1 MNISHFCIDRPIFA
15 SVISIIITLGGAL
28 TMLSLPIAQY
38 PDITPPQI
46 TVTATYPGA
55 DANVVANNVAAPI
68 EQQVN
73 GADNMIYMSSASSST
88 GNLTI
93 NAYFEIGTN
102 PELAQVDVQNRVN
115 LALPQLPQSVQA
127 QGVSVQKKSSAF
139 MMVIAIYSPTE
150 RYDGTYIAN
159 YANIYVLDALK
170 RISGANQSSIFG
182 TPDYAM
188 RIWLR
193 PDRMAQL
200 GITASDVQT
209 AVANQNQQ
217 YAVGRLGQSPTGG
230 PVEQSFA
237 VTTTGRLT
245 EPAEFENIII
255 RAESGGAAIVRLK
268 DIGRAELGQK
278 DYSIR
283 SRFQGKPA
291 TVIAVYQQPGANAL
305 DVSKQV
311 RATLA
316 EMKKSFPE
324 GIDYKIAMDTTEF
337 TRASITD
344 VVHTFFEAVVL
355 VVIVVFVFLQSLRAT
370 LIPVLAVP
378 VSIVGTFMG
387 MAALGFSINMLTLFG
402 MVLAIGIVVD
412 DAIVVI
418 ENVERNMT
426 VHKLDPKTAAKKA
439 MDEVAGPVVA
449 IVLVL
454 CAVFVPVAFLGG
466 ITGQMYK
473 QFAITIAIS
482 VVISGIVALTL
493 SPALASLLL
502 KPGHHEKRGFFRWFD
517 NQFARMTAG
526 YTRAVRLVIKRF
538 AVGLLLFVGMIVLA
552 VFMMRSVP
560 TAFLPPEDQGYL
572 LGAVIMPDAASLDRT
587 GDVSD
592 RVTEY
597 FMKQPAVDSITTVDG
612 YSLLDSQNKNNSS
625 TFFVGFKS
633 FEDRYSSA
641 NIRTQNARAVIVDAY
656 KTLSQ
661 VKQGIILPLNPP
673 AIPGLGTTGGTEVW
687 IQSKGDATV
696 AQYAAVVEEYVEK
709 AKKRPELTGVTSTF
723 NASSQQM
730 LVNVD
735 RDKAETLGVP
745 VEAVYSAM
753 QTMFGSLYV
762 SQFNRNSRLWQ
773 VILQAEPT
781 YRLKPEDLTQV
792 FVRSKTNSMVPLKSV
807 VTYKY
812 VTGPDLVTRFNNYP
826 AVKVTTN
833 AAPGYSSGQV
843 ITALEE
849 IGAQMPDG
857 YSLAWSGEAFE
868 AKQSGGT
875 SGLVF
880 VFGLVMVFL
889 ILAAQYE
896 KWNLPFGVLMAV
908 PFAIFGALVAIML
921 RGLNNDVY
929 FQIGLTMLVALAAKN
944 AILIFEFAV
953 LNRESGE
960 SIYDAAMTAAEERL
974 RPIVMTSL
982 AFILGCVPLAIA
994 TGASA
999 NSRHSIGTG
1008 VIGGMLGA
1016 TAIAVF
1022 FIPMFFYVLET
1033 MSDKRR
1039 GKKAPGAAGGAA
1051 GGGPDGG
1058 APGPQAPGTPGG
1070 GATVATHEAS
1080 GSTAAAPAN
1089 PGATLAASSGA
1100 PTAPSAHRE
1109 GD

>member
-15 SVISIIITLGGAL
+15 SVISIVITLGGTLA
-28 TMLSLPIAQY
+28 MLSLPIAQY

-46 TVTATYPGA
+46 TISATYPGA
-55 DANVVANNVAAPI
+55 SADVVANNVAAPI

-73 GADNMIYMSSASSST
+73 GADNMIYMNSSSSST
-88 GNLTI
+88 GVYTL
-93 NAYFEIGTN
+93 NAFFQIGTN

-115 LALPQLPQSVQA
+115 LALPQLPSSVQS
-127 QGVSVQKKSSAF
+127 QGIQVQKKSSAF
-139 MMVIAIYSPTE
+139 MMVIAIYSPSN
-150 RYDGTYIAN
+150 RYDATYIAN

-170 RISGANQSSIFG
+170 RIPGANQSAIFG

-188 RIWLR
+188 RIWLK

-200 GITASDVQT
+200 GVTAADVQR

-217 YAVGRLGQSPTGG
+217 FAVGRIGQSPTGA

-245 EPAEFENIII
+245 SPAEFENIII
-255 RAESGGAAIVRLK
+255 RAANGDAAIVRLK

-316 EMKKSFPE
+316 EMKKQFPQ
-324 GIDYKIAMDTTEF
+324 GIDYDIAMDTTDF
-337 TRASITD
+337 TRASISD
-344 VVHTFFEAVVL
+344 VIHTFFEALVL
-355 VVIVVFVFLQSLRAT
+355 VVIVVFVFLQSMRAT

-387 MAALGFSINMLTLFG
+387 MLALGFSINMLTLFG

-418 ENVERNMT
+418 ENVERNMN
-426 VHKLDPKTAAKKA
+426 VHKLSPKDAAKRA
-439 MDEVAGPVVA
+439 MDEVSGPVVA

-466 ITGQMYK
+466 ITGQLYK

-482 VVISGIVALTL
+482 VVLSGIVALTL
-493 SPALASLLL
+493 SPALAALLL

-517 NQFARMTAG
+517 NAFARMTVG
-526 YTRAVRLVIKRF
+526 YSNLVKLVIKRF
-538 AVGLLLFVGMIVLA
+538 GVALFLFAGMIALA
-552 VFMMRSVP
+552 VVMMRTIP
-560 TAFLPPEDQGYL
+560 TSFLPPEDQGYL

-587 GDVSD
+587 GDVSQK
-592 RVTEY
+592 VTDY
-597 FMKQPAVDSITTVDG
+597 FMKQPSVSSVTTIDG
-612 YSLLDSQNKNNSS
+612 YSLLDSQNKNNAG
-625 TFFVGFKS
+625 TFFIGFKS
-633 FEDRYSSA
+633 FDERYKFA
-641 NIRTQNARAVIVDAY
+641 NIRTQNARAVIIDAY
-656 KTLSQ
+656 ETLSK
-661 VKQGIILPLNPP
+661 VKEGIILPVNPP
-673 AIPGLGTTGGTEVW
+673 SIPGLGTTGGTEVW
-687 IQSKGDATV
+687 IQAQGDATIAQLAQVVQDFV
-696 AQYAAVVEEYVEK
+696 AK
-709 AKKRPELTGVTSTF
+709 AKERPELGRVTSTF
-723 NASSQQM
+723 NASAQQL
-730 LVNVD
+730 LVDVD
-735 RDKAETLGVP
+735 RDKSETLGVP
-745 VEAVYSAM
+745 IEEVYSAM

-762 SQFNRNSRLWQ
+762 SQFNRSSRLWQ
-773 VILQAEPT
+773 VILQAEPS
-781 YRLKPEDLTQV
+781 YRLSPADLDQIY
-792 FVRSKTNSMVPLKSV
+792 VRSKTDNMVPLKAV
-807 VTYKY
+807 VTSKY
-812 VTGPDLVTRFNNYP
+812 VTGPDLVTRFNNFP
-826 AVKVTTN
+826 AVKLTVN
-833 AAPGYSSGQV
+833 AAPGRSSGEVLTAIEDVGNQV
-843 ITALEE
+843 L
-849 IGAQMPDG
+849 PSG
-857 YSLAWSGEAFE
+857 YNLGWSGEAYE
-868 AKQSGGT
+868 ARQSGGT

-880 VFGLVMVFL
+880 VFGLIMVFL

-896 KWNLPFGVLMAV
+896 KWSLPLGVLMAV
-908 PFAIFGALVAIML
+908 PFALFGALLAILL
-921 RGLNNDVY
+921 RGLENDVY

-960 SIYDAAMTAAEERL
+960 SVYDAAISAASERL

-994 TGASA
+994 LGASA

-1016 TAIAVF
+1016 TVIAVF

-1033 MSDKRR
+1033 MSEKSG
-1039 GKKAPGAAGGAA
+1039 GKKTPKPTDEPPPHDLGTGP
-1051 GGGPDGG
+1051 GGPSVK
-1058 APGPQAPGTPGG
+1058 P
-1070 GATVATHEAS
+1070 
-1080 GSTAAAPAN
+1080 
-1089 PGATLAASSGA
+1089 LAR
-1100 PTAPSAHRE
+1100 RE
-1109 GD
+1109 DE